1 MVGTNLC
8 GSSSD
13 QASVVVNPTFNI
25 NPSSFPD
32 TLVCTPIDIAFEANG
47 VPGAEVWIWSN
58 ALTEDSDNPSSAS
71 LVLDDLE
78 EITVFDLSV
87 QAGLLGSLC
96 SNPTTWQVTV
106 IPGPAGELE
115 ANVNQYCGEQMQP
128 GVEFSAENGTY
139 EWFWSGGDLPET
151 FPEFWSI
158 NEYGITQLDLVVTTD
173 HPVATC
179 ASTLSMDIELQAQPV
194 AQFELVS
201 DSAVCAPG
209 LFSLLDLSIDAQNV
223 AWHVD
228 HVGGLILPGATADI
242 ILTDSGSYGLS
253 WVAQGLG
260 GCRDSIYVP
269 DVLEI
274 LPSPYAGIW
283 ANQPAQLPWSFDGN
297 EFVFNDI
304 SVGSD
309 STTWTIGDSTIVDEA
324 ILNFFYQDPGIYALN
339 QHVLNTY
346 GCQDTMT
353 YRFEIIDEL
362 AIHVPT
368 AFTPNRDN
376 INDVWIPV
384 IAGSSRIDQYH
395 LQVVSRAGQVLFDTT
410 QPSEGWDASNS
421 RREDRLEDVQN
432 ATFTYM
438 LEVLPF
444 GSPLEGPP
452 EWIRRS
458 GIVTIVD

>member
-1 MVGTNLC
+1 M
-8 GSSSD
+8 
-13 QASVVVNPTFNI
+13 
-25 NPSSFPD
+25 
-32 TLVCTPIDIAFEANG
+32 NG
-47 VPGAEVWIWSN
+47 EIEVF
-58 ALTEDSDNPSSAS
+58 T
-71 LVLDDLE
+71 
-78 EITVFDLSV
+78 
-87 QAGLLGSLC
+87 
-96 SNPTTWQVTV
+96 
-106 IPGPAGELE
+106 
-115 ANVNQYCGEQMQP
+115 
-128 GVEFSAENGTY
+128 
-139 EWFWSGGDLPET
+139 
-151 FPEFWSI
+151 
-158 NEYGITQLDLVVTTD
+158 
-173 HPVATC
+173 
-179 ASTLSMDIELQAQPV
+179 
-194 AQFELVS
+194 
-201 DSAVCAPG
+201 
-209 LFSLLDLSIDAQNV
+209 
-223 AWHVD
+223 
-228 HVGGLILPGATADI
+228 
-242 ILTDSGSYGLS
+242 
-253 WVAQGLG
+253 
-260 GCRDSIYVP
+260 
-269 DVLEI
+269 
-274 LPSPYAGIW
+274 
-283 ANQPAQLPWSFDGN
+283 SFDGN

-410 QPSEGWDASNS
+410 EPSEGWDASNS
-421 RREDRLEDVQN
+421 RREGRLEDVQN
-432 ATFTYM
+432 ATFTYL